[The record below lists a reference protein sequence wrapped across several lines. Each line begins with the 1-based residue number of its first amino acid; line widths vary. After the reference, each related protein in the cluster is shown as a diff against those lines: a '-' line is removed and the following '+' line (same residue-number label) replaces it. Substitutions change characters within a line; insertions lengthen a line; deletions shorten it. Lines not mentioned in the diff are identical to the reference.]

1 MSVDYGHV
9 KVEEESTFRRG
20 TDAFQTN
27 VLWAVWFVLL
37 IKHTPLYLID
47 VCPVKLKFS

>member
-27 VLWAVWFVLL
+27 VLWVVWFALL
-37 IKHTPLYLID
+37 IRYTP
-47 VCPVKLKFS
+47 